1 MGSHQKSDGGEK
13 RGQSSLLQFSD
24 DVFRLKDTLAS
35 RTAPL
40 KSEIKGHRSEIRRIE
55 DLQAAL
61 SLFLLEAWRGYST
74 VTSVPIGTSAKNF
87 RATSSGSRMQ
97 PSDAG

>member
-1 MGSHQKSDGGEK
+1 MLDPGNIAQETESFLPLADALGFPSM
-13 RGQSSLLQFSD
+13 SS
-24 DVFRLKDTLAS
+24 
-35 RTAPL
+35 APAI
-40 KSEIKGHRSEIRRIE
+40 SVVE

-87 RATSSGSRMQ
+87 RAASSGSRMQ
-97 PSDAG
+97 PCDAG